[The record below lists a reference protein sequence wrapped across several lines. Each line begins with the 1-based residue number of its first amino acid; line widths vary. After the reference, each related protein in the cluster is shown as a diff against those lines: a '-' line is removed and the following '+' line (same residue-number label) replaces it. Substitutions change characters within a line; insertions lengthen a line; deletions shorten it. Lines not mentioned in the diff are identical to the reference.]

1 MLVHIRPV
9 IIWFDHS
16 LDSPLGNGLWPVL
29 CPTTVLTVSPPSAQS
44 PFAQCG
50 CDLPLRR
57 RSFRLLG
64 GHYSSFF
71 APTDSFVSRSG
82 LSSTSV
88 LPRSRSLCKLSTS
101 PCCPP
106 DLPDVISVNPSW
118 MLDPIPRR
126 SHSVPIPV
134 SSGCVIGLPQR
145 RPWVGFPLMIRL
157 KRLLAELVF
166 RGGRYF
172 FMFRPPSLC
181 APQVVPTAALT
192 AAGQPELLRPG
203 RTCFVTSARTGYA
216 NRPNSGN

>member
-1 MLVHIRPV
+1 MLVHIRPRHHLV
-9 IIWFDHS
+9 CPQPRLPSWQR
-16 LDSPLGNGLWPVL
+16 LRPVL

-106 DLPDVISVNPSW
+106 DLPDDYVDFVSAVVARYGSAG
-118 MLDPIPRR
+118 
-126 SHSVPIPV
+126 IPV
-134 SSGCVIGLPQR
+134 IEIWNEPNLSR
-145 RPWVGFPLMIRL
+145 EW
-157 KRLLAELVF
+157 
-166 RGGRYF
+166 GG
-172 FMFRPPSLC
+172 
-181 APQVVPTAALT
+181 ATID
-192 AAGQPELLRPG
+192 
-203 RTCFVTSARTGYA
+203 RTPA
-216 NRPNSGN
+216 